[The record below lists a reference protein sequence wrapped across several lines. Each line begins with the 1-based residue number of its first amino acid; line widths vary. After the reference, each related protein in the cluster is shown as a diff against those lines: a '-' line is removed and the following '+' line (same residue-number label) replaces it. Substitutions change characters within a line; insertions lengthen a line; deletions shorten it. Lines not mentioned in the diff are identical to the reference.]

1 MGLLIHT
8 SFETPQGF
16 PVSSVYC
23 RITRFTFDPQSG
35 GRFLITM
42 KTETFLSRDA
52 RLTGK
57 QPVTVPNFPD
67 LFTVEGVFGDMQA
80 LYAMLKTTLE
90 SSGFTVEN
98 VDPDPEP
105 APAPEPE
112 SATVPTEPAP
122 EPEPAPS
129 EPAPSEP
136 APSEPAPS
144 EPTPAPEASL

>member
-1 MGLLIHT
+1 MGLLIHAP
-8 SFETPQGF
+8 FETPQGF
-16 PVSSVYC
+16 SVSSVYA
-23 RITRFTFDPQSG
+23 RIVRFIFDPQPA

-105 APAPEPE
+105 
-112 SATVPTEPAP
+112 

-144 EPTPAPEASL
+144 EPAPSEPAPEPTPAPEASP